1 MRLKKLLFMMV
12 LLTIAGRASS
22 QVSFSV
28 DPFSINAGET
38 KNVDINVSITGTYL
52 ACQFELLLPEGLS
65 ILSDEYGYYADFK
78 PVNSR
83 AEDHGLAVS
92 NPSTNLYRFVI
103 SSNNNKTFVTGSNRS
118 FVSLTLVADAK
129 ASSGTNAAKIQNA
142 LFSISNTQGEG
153 ADDLEFNITVA
164 GKPTVTADNKSREY
178 GEENPEF
185 TYTVS
190 GGTITEPP
198 TLSTTANATS
208 NVGEYPITVAANDA
222 YNTAP
227 GTLTVTKAPLT
238 INGGTYSIKQGD
250 ALPAFAAV
258 YTGFKNNETSAVLT
272 SQPVLTLEDGVTG
285 ASAPGSYTITVSGGE
300 ATNYAIT
307 RENGTLT
314 ITAAD
319 PVTVTAKSYTITYGD
334 ALPDF
339 SYTTEGAALSGV
351 PEISCTATAASGV
364 GTYPITITKGTV
376 SNYNVTYV
384 NGTLTIKPA
393 ALTITAKDKEK
404 TYGDANPTLGYACKG
419 FVKGENESV
428 ITTVP
433 TVSTTADA
441 TSNVGTYDITASG
454 AVAANYEISYAKG
467 TLTIKKA
474 TLTAKAKDAS
484 VKQGEVTPALEIE
497 YSGWKNSDGVT
508 ALTTAPTAS
517 TERTLASEPGSYPIT
532 VAGGEDDN
540 YDFTYVPG
548 TLIVTEAD
556 PVTVT
561 AKSYTIK
568 YGDDIPNFE
577 YTSTGA
583 ALNGTPTMTCEATK
597 TSTVGTYTI
606 NIAKGSVTNYNAT
619 FVPGTLKIEQA
630 PLTAK
635 AKDVIVEQGV
645 ATPTLEIEYT
655 GFKNNETE
663 DVLTTKPTAATT
675 REVSSNPGTY
685 PITLTGGSATNYAI
699 TLEDGTLTVTLPGLI
714 TVTVT
719 NAERYYGAENPTF
732 AYTVTGGTLTGEPV
746 LSCTATK
753 TSAVGE
759 YDITI
764 EKGTISNY
772 NVSLVGGKLNVKNA
786 PLTITPENK
795 QKKYGEDNPTLTYTC
810 SGFVNDETSAV
821 LTTQPTLNTE
831 ATATSGVG
839 TYEITASGAVAANYE
854 ISYAKGTLTINKAT
868 LTAKAKDASVKQ
880 GEVTPAF
887 EIEYSG
893 WKNSDGVTALTT
905 APTASTERTLAS
917 EPGSYPITVAGG
929 EDDNYD
935 FTYVPGTLIVT
946 EADPVTVTA
955 KSYTIKYGD
964 DIPNFEYTS
973 TGAALNGT
981 PTMTCEAT
989 KTSTVGTYTINIAK
1003 GSVTNYNATFVPGT
1017 LKIEQAPL
1025 TAKAKDVIV
1034 EQGVATPTLEIEYTG
1049 FKNNETEEVLTTK
1062 PTAATTR
1069 EVSSNPGTYPI
1080 TLTGGSATNYAITL
1094 ENGTLTVTQPGLIT
1108 VIVTNTERNYGDEN
1122 PTFQYTVTGGE
1133 LAGEPELNCTATKTS
1148 VPGEYDITIGMGTIT
1163 NYNVSLV
1170 GGKLTVKKAPLTI
1183 TADNKSKTYGE
1194 ANPTLTYTCS
1204 GLKNDE
1210 TEDVL
1215 TTVPTLSTTADATSN
1230 VGKYDITA
1238 EGAVAANYEIS
1249 YTKGTLTVNPMTIAL
1264 SISLTPYPASYTY
1277 DGNVKQPTV
1286 SVSATGISS
1295 LTASVDYTLS
1305 GTQSATIAGEYTI
1318 TATPSGNYTGSAVSA
1333 DWSITPKTSTDTD
1346 GNTIVEDGVNVTLSA
1361 IGNDA
1366 VGEDGTLN
1374 IPDNVT
1380 QIADNAFA
1388 GMTGADK
1395 ASVKCIDLRNSNVT
1409 GLTVDR
1415 ESGVFKDFSESTLIC
1430 LPTGNNDGGEANVV
1444 IGSTCNELKL
1454 TDGIEATIP
1463 FDFTANKVTYTRA
1476 LTANDVST
1484 TCLPYSLSSNSDVT
1498 FYELSDAKSTTLIF
1512 NQVATTEPNKP
1523 YLVVP
1528 NTANASLGKQ
1538 VSTSISSGNADE
1550 TGITGYKMIGTK
1562 TRINRDDA
1570 LGFFIL
1576 QDNNEWKPIT
1586 TASPA
1591 TVYIPAYRG
1600 YIAGGASARLLYEL
1614 NETDGTTRIRS
1625 IQTVDAD
1632 GSEKWYDMNGRRLLG
1647 KPVGTGAY
1655 IVNGKKVIIKK

>member
-1 MRLKKLLFMMV
+1 MKQKKLFLMLV
-12 LLTIAGRASS
+12 LLIIGSRAFADGISV
-22 QVSFSV
+22 QPVS
-28 DPFSINAGET
+28 IKAGET
-38 KNVDINVSITGTYL
+38 KAVDVNLDLTEEKYSALQFDLVLPTGTSVAL
-52 ACQFELLLPEGLS
+52 RNNGKLEIAL
-65 ILSDEYGYYADFK
+65 
-78 PVNSR
+78 
-83 AEDHGLAVS
+83 S
-92 NPSTNLYRFVI
+92 NPHRQYDDYEEQYSHSV
-103 SSNNNKTFVTGSNRS
+103 SSNQSGKDDNSTTYKVVIFDSNNQKLKAGSGAIIK
-118 FVSLTLVADAK
+118 FTLKADDS
-129 ASSGTNAAKIQNA
+129 ASGELNASVKNIVIAASGSASGT
-142 LFSISNTQGEG
+142 GEG
-153 ADDLEFNITVA
+153 SKVNLPDASFTITVQ

-178 GEENPEF
+178 GDANPDL

-190 GGTITEPP
+190 GGTITGTP
-198 TLSTTANATS
+198 TLSTTADATS
-208 NVGEYPITVAANDA
+208 IVGEYPITVAANDA

-227 GTLTVTKAPLT
+227 GTLTVTAAPLT
-238 INGGTYSIKQGD
+238 ISGGTYTIKQGEN
-250 ALPAFAAV
+250 LPAFAAV

-272 SQPVLTLEDGVTG
+272 SQPVLTLGNGVTE
-285 ASAPGSYTITVSGGE
+285 ASAPGSYTITVTGGE

-393 ALTITAKDKEK
+393 ALTITAKDNEK
-404 TYGDANPTLGYACKG
+404 TYGDANPTLGYACEG

-454 AVAANYEISYAKG
+454 AVAANYSISYVKG

-474 TLTAKAKDAS
+474 TLTAKAKDTS
-484 VKQGEVTPALEIE
+484 VKQGEATPNLEIE
-497 YSGWKNSDGVT
+497 YSGWKNNDDVSV
-508 ALTTAPTAS
+508 LNTAPTAS
-517 TERTLASEPGSYPIT
+517 TERTLASEPNDYAIT
-532 VAGGEDDN
+532 VAGGVDDN

-548 TLIVTEAD
+548 TLTVTEAD

-699 TLEDGTLTVTLPGLI
+699 TLE
-714 TVTVT
+714 
-719 NAERYYGAENPTF
+719 
-732 AYTVTGGTLTGEPV
+732 
-746 LSCTATK
+746 
-753 TSAVGE
+753 
-759 YDITI
+759 
-764 EKGTISNY
+764 
-772 NVSLVGGKLNVKNA
+772 
-786 PLTITPENK
+786 
-795 QKKYGEDNPTLTYTC
+795 
-810 SGFVNDETSAV
+810 
-821 LTTQPTLNTE
+821 
-831 ATATSGVG
+831 
-839 TYEITASGAVAANYE
+839 
-854 ISYAKGTLTINKAT
+854 
-868 LTAKAKDASVKQ
+868 
-880 GEVTPAF
+880 
-887 EIEYSG
+887 
-893 WKNSDGVTALTT
+893 
-905 APTASTERTLAS
+905 
-917 EPGSYPITVAGG
+917 
-929 EDDNYD
+929 
-935 FTYVPGTLIVT
+935 
-946 EADPVTVTA
+946 
-955 KSYTIKYGD
+955 
-964 DIPNFEYTS
+964 
-973 TGAALNGT
+973 
-981 PTMTCEAT
+981 
-989 KTSTVGTYTINIAK
+989 
-1003 GSVTNYNATFVPGT
+1003 
-1017 LKIEQAPL
+1017 
-1025 TAKAKDVIV
+1025 
-1034 EQGVATPTLEIEYTG
+1034 
-1049 FKNNETEEVLTTK
+1049 
-1062 PTAATTR
+1062 
-1069 EVSSNPGTYPI
+1069 
-1080 TLTGGSATNYAITL
+1080 
-1094 ENGTLTVTQPGLIT
+1094 NGTLTVTQPGLIT

-1183 TADNKSKTYGE
+1183 TAENKSKTYGE

-1230 VGKYDITA
+1230 VGKYDINA

-1249 YTKGTLTVNPMTIAL
+1249 YAKGTLTVNPMTISL
-1264 SISLTPYPASYTY
+1264 SISLTPNPTTYNY

-1286 SVSATGISS
+1286 SVTATGISI
-1295 LTASVDYTLS
+1295 LTASIDYALS
-1305 GTQSATIAGEYTI
+1305 GTQSATIAGNYTI

-1333 DWSITPKTSTDTD
+1333 NWSILPRTSTDTD
-1346 GNTIVEDGVNVTLSA
+1346 GNTIVEDGVNVTLTA

-1366 VGEDGTLN
+1366 VDDDGTLN
-1374 IPDNVT
+1374 IPDYVT
-1380 QIADNAFA
+1380 QISNNAFA

-1395 ASVKCIDLRNSNVT
+1395 ASVKCVDLSNSNVT

-1430 LPTGNNDGGEANVV
+1430 LPAGNNDGGEANVV

-1454 TDGIEATIP
+1454 TDGVEATIP
-1463 FDFTANKVTYTRA
+1463 FDFTANKVTYTRT

-1498 FYELSDAKSTTLIF
+1498 FYELSDAKSTTLVF

-1523 YLVVP
+1523 YLIVP

-1576 QDNNEWKPIT
+1576 QDNNEWKPVT

-1600 YIAGGASARLLYEL
+1600 YIVETTGVASARLLYEL
-1614 NETDGTTRIRS
+1614 NEADGTTRIRS

-1632 GSEKWYDMNGRRLLG
+1632 GSDKWYDMNGRRLSG

>member
-28 DPFSINAGET
+28 DPVSINAGET

-65 ILSDEYGYYADFK
+65 ILSDEYGYYAGFK

-222 YNTAP
+222 YNTAS

-334 ALPDF
+334 ALPNY
-339 SYTTEGAALSGV
+339 SYTTEGAALSGE
-351 PEISCTATAASGV
+351 PEISCTATATSGA

-384 NGTLTIKPA
+384 NGTLTINKAP
-393 ALTITAKDKEK
+393 LTIKAEDKAK
-404 TYGDANPTLGYACKG
+404 TYGDTNPDFTCTYSG
-419 FVKGENESV
+419 FVKEETSAV
-428 ITTVP
+428 LTTQP
-433 TVSTTADA
+433 TLDTEATAA
-441 TSNVGTYDITASG
+441 SGVGTYDITVTG
-454 AVAANYEISYAKG
+454 AAADNYEITQTKG
-467 TLTIKKA
+467 TLTVNKA
-474 TLTAKAKDAS
+474 TLTAMAKNTS
-484 VKQGEVTPALEIE
+484 VKQGEATPALEIE
-497 YSGWKNSDGVT
+497 YSGWKNGDDVS

-517 TERTLASEPGSYPIT
+517 TERTLASEPNDYDIT
-532 VAGGEDDN
+532 VAGGVDDN

-548 TLIVTEAD
+548 TLTVTAAD

-561 AKSYTIK
+561 AKSYNIK
-568 YGDDIPNFE
+568 YGDAIPTFE
-577 YTSTGA
+577 YTTTGA
-583 ALNGTPTMTCEATK
+583 ALNGTPSITCEATT
-597 TSTVGTYTI
+597 TSNVGTYPIVIT
-606 NIAKGSVTNYNAT
+606 KGTVTNYNDT
-619 FVPGTLKIEQA
+619 YVNGTLIIEQA

-645 ATPTLEIEYT
+645 ATPTLEVEYT

-675 REVSSNPGTY
+675 REVSSDPGTY

-699 TLEDGTLTVTLPGLI
+699 TLED
-714 TVTVT
+714 
-719 NAERYYGAENPTF
+719 
-732 AYTVTGGTLTGEPV
+732 
-746 LSCTATK
+746 
-753 TSAVGE
+753 
-759 YDITI
+759 
-764 EKGTISNY
+764 
-772 NVSLVGGKLNVKNA
+772 
-786 PLTITPENK
+786 
-795 QKKYGEDNPTLTYTC
+795 
-810 SGFVNDETSAV
+810 
-821 LTTQPTLNTE
+821 
-831 ATATSGVG
+831 
-839 TYEITASGAVAANYE
+839 
-854 ISYAKGTLTINKAT
+854 
-868 LTAKAKDASVKQ
+868 
-880 GEVTPAF
+880 
-887 EIEYSG
+887 
-893 WKNSDGVTALTT
+893 
-905 APTASTERTLAS
+905 
-917 EPGSYPITVAGG
+917 
-929 EDDNYD
+929 
-935 FTYVPGTLIVT
+935 
-946 EADPVTVTA
+946 
-955 KSYTIKYGD
+955 
-964 DIPNFEYTS
+964 
-973 TGAALNGT
+973 
-981 PTMTCEAT
+981 
-989 KTSTVGTYTINIAK
+989 
-1003 GSVTNYNATFVPGT
+1003 
-1017 LKIEQAPL
+1017 
-1025 TAKAKDVIV
+1025 
-1034 EQGVATPTLEIEYTG
+1034 
-1049 FKNNETEEVLTTK
+1049 
-1062 PTAATTR
+1062 
-1069 EVSSNPGTYPI
+1069 
-1080 TLTGGSATNYAITL
+1080 
-1094 ENGTLTVTQPGLIT
+1094 GTLTVTQPGLIT

-1133 LAGEPELNCTATKTS
+1133 LTGEPELNCTATKTS

-1183 TADNKSKTYGE
+1183 TADNKFKTYGE

-1215 TTVPTLSTTADATSN
+1215 TTEPTLFTTADATSN